1 MLIKLSLCFN
11 VVKVHKTVVVLQDTS
26 SVLKEEQVITAFED
40 EGSYVIQEQ
49 RGSLVCQGILDLE
62 ETDMPEPL
70 APESYPESV
79 CEEDVTL
86 ALKELDERCE
96 EEEADFSGLSR

>member
-1 MLIKLSLCFN
+1 MF
-11 VVKVHKTVVVLQDTS
+11 LQDTS
-26 SVLKEEQVITAFED
+26 SGLKEEQVITAFED
-40 EGSYVIQEQ
+40 AGAYVIQERQ
-49 RGSLVCQGILDLE
+49 DALVCRGILDVE

-70 APESYPESV
+70 APESCPESI

-96 EEEADFSGLSR
+96 EEGADFSGPSR